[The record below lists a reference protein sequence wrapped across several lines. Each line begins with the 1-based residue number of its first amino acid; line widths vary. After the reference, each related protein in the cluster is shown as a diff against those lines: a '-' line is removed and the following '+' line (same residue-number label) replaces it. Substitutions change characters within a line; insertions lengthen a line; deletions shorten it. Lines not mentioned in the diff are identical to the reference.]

1 MIWWAWMV
9 LGLLLLVAEM
19 VVPGL
24 FLLFFGVAGLAVGML
39 TYLGM
44 AGPAWMQWLMF
55 SILSIVSLLLFREPL
70 MRKLGQRE
78 APLRDVDTLIGEV
91 AIAAGDIPVN
101 GTGKAEM
108 RGASWNVRN
117 VAEQIVMRGQRCRVT
132 AVDGLQLL
140 IKPE

>member
-1 MIWWAWMV
+1 MIWWAWVV
-9 LGLLLLVAEM
+9 LGLLLLVLEM
-19 VVPGL
+19 AVPGL
-24 FLLFFGVAGLAVGML
+24 FLLFFGVAGLVVGIL
-39 TYLGM
+39 TYLGL
-44 AGPAWMQWLMF
+44 AGPEWLQWLMF
-55 SILSIVSLLLFREPL
+55 SVISVVSLLLFREPL

-78 APLRDVDTLIGEV
+78 APARDVDTMIGEV
-91 AIAAGDIPVN
+91 AIASGDIPID

-117 VAEQIVMRGQRCRVT
+117 TAEQIVTRGQRCRVI